1 MRPSVHNSDGTLA
14 ETKQKQGQQ
23 QFYKNNFKFKGRNKN
38 RNRKNLF
45 GTRNRNPGKMARF
58 RNTAIYGTEG
68 INRICLKGQ

>member
-14 ETKQKQGQQ
+14 ETKQKNKVNHS
-23 QFYKNNFKFKGRNKN
+23 FYCKNNFKFKGRNQN

-58 RNTAIYGTEG
+58 RNTALYGTEG
-68 INRICLKGQ
+68 LIVSA